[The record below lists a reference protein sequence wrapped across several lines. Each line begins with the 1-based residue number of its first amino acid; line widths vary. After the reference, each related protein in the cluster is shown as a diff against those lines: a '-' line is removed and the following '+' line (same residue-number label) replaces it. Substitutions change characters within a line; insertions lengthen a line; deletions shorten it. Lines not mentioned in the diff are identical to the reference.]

1 MAWKIIV
8 QKFFNKFGY
17 RLTKIRGG
25 EKLPYTRNHPYS
37 SYTYSPWFENW
48 FLDILKKIR
57 DHTLVSEDRC
67 YTIHMFSKHCRH
79 LEGDFA
85 ECGIYKGGTAYLI
98 SLILKDNSNHQK
110 TLHLFDTFSGMPKSA
125 NEDESHHKEGD
136 YDDTSV
142 EAVKD
147 FLSDYSFVEFHPGL
161 IPDTFEAVTNKKF
174 AFVHIDVD
182 IYQSIKD
189 CCEFFYERMTKGG
202 IMIFDDY
209 GFQGYELAAK
219 KAVDDFFIGKSEI
232 PITLRN
238 GQCLVLKT

>member
-1 MAWKIIV
+1 MNWKVLV
-8 QKFFNKFGY
+8 QKFFNKCGY

-25 EKLPYTRNHPYS
+25 EKLPYTQNHPYS

-48 FLDILKKIR
+48 FLDIMKKIQT
-57 DHTLVSEDRC
+57 HTLVTEDRC
-67 YTIHMFSKHCRH
+67 FTIHMFSQYCTH
-79 LEGDFA
+79 LDGDFA
-85 ECGIYKGGTAYLI
+85 ECGVYKGGTAFLI
-98 SLILKDNSNHQK
+98 ALNMKANSKNHK
-110 TLHLFDTFSGMPKSA
+110 ELHLFDTYSGMPEAA
-125 NEDESHHKEGD
+125 NEDQSHHKKGD
-136 YDDTSV
+136 YNDTSS
-142 EAVKD
+142 EAVKNYLKE
-147 FLSDYSFVEFHPGL
+147 FPFVILHPGL
-161 IPDTFEAVTNKKF
+161 IPKTFDSVKSKKF

-219 KAVDDFFIGKSEI
+219 KAVDDFFIEKSEI

>member
-67 YTIHMFSKHCRH
+67 FTIHMFSKHCRH

-125 NEDESHHKEGD
+125 NEDKSHHKEGD
-136 YDDTSV
+136 YQDTSV

-219 KAVDDFFIGKSEI
+219 KAVDDFFIEKSEI

>member
-48 FLDILKKIR
+48 FLDILKKIS

-67 YTIHMFSKHCRH
+67 FTIHMFSKHCRH

-125 NEDESHHKEGD
+125 NEDKSHHKEGD
-136 YDDTSV
+136 YQDISV

>member
-8 QKFFNKFGY
+8 QKFVNKFGY
-17 RLTKIRGG
+17 NLTKIRGN
-25 EKLPYTRNHPYS
+25 ENLPYTRNYPYS

-48 FLDILKKIR
+48 FLEIFEKIR
-57 DHTLVSEDRC
+57 DHTIVSEDRC
-67 YTIHMFSKHCRH
+67 FLINRFSKHCKQ

-85 ECGIYKGGTAYLI
+85 ECGVYKGGTAKLI
-98 SLILKDNSNHQK
+98 SLTLKDNSNHQK
-110 TLHLFDTFSGMPKSA
+110 TLYLFDTFLGMPKAA
-125 NEDESHHKEGD
+125 NEDKSHHKEGD
-136 YDDTSV
+136 FHDTSL
-142 EAVKD
+142 ESVKD
-147 FLSDYSFVEFHPGL
+147 FLRDYPFVEFHPGL
-161 IPDTFEAVTNKKF
+161 IPETFEVVTNKKF

-182 IYQSIKD
+182 IYQSVKD

-219 KAVDDFFIGKSEI
+219 KAVDDFFIGKPET

-238 GQCLVLKT
+238 GQCLVLKI

>member
-1 MAWKIIV
+1 VVLKIIV

-48 FLDILKKIR
+48 FLDILKKIS

-125 NEDESHHKEGD
+125 NEDKSHHKEGD

>member
-1 MAWKIIV
+1 MAWKIVV

-17 RLTKIRGG
+17 RLTKIRAG

-48 FLDILKKIR
+48 FLDILKKIQ

-67 YTIHMFSKHCRH
+67 FTIHMFSKHCRH

-125 NEDESHHKEGD
+125 NEDKSHHKEGD
-136 YDDTSV
+136 YQDTSV

-219 KAVDDFFIGKSEI
+219 KAVDDFFIEKSEI

>member
-48 FLDILKKIR
+48 FLDILKKIS

>member
-1 MAWKIIV
+1 MVLKIIV

-67 YTIHMFSKHCRH
+67 FTIHMFSKHCRH

-125 NEDESHHKEGD
+125 NEDKSHHKEGD
-136 YDDTSV
+136 YQDTSV

-209 GFQGYELAAK
+209 AFQGYELAAK

>member
-1 MAWKIIV
+1 MAWKIVV

-17 RLTKIRGG
+17 RLTKIRVG
-25 EKLPYTRNHPYS
+25 EKLPYTRNHPYN

-67 YTIHMFSKHCRH
+67 FTIHMFSKHCRH

-85 ECGIYKGGTAYLI
+85 ECGVYKGGTAYLI

>member
-125 NEDESHHKEGD
+125 NEDKSHHKEGD

>member
-48 FLDILKKIR
+48 FLDILKKIS

-85 ECGIYKGGTAYLI
+85 ECGVYKGGTAYLI

-110 TLHLFDTFSGMPKSA
+110 ILHLFDTFSGMPKSA
-125 NEDESHHKEGD
+125 NEDKSHHKEGD
-136 YDDTSV
+136 YQDTSV
-142 EAVKD
+142 EAVKE

-219 KAVDDFFIGKSEI
+219 KAVDDFFIRKSEI

>member
-1 MAWKIIV
+1 MAWKIVV

-17 RLTKIRGG
+17 RLTKIRVG
-25 EKLPYTRNHPYS
+25 EKLSYTRNHPYS

-67 YTIHMFSKHCRH
+67 FTIHMFSKHCRH

-85 ECGIYKGGTAYLI
+85 ECGVYKGGTAYLI

-125 NEDESHHKEGD
+125 NEDKSHHKEGD
-136 YDDTSV
+136 YQDTSV

-219 KAVDDFFIGKSEI
+219 KAVDDFFIEKSEI

>member
-48 FLDILKKIR
+48 FLDILKKIS

-125 NEDESHHKEGD
+125 NEDKSHHKEGD

>member
-48 FLDILKKIR
+48 FLDILKKIS

-125 NEDESHHKEGD
+125 NEDKSHHKEGD
-136 YDDTSV
+136 YQDTSV

-238 GQCLVLKT
+238 GQCLILKT

>member
-1 MAWKIIV
+1 MAWKIVV

-67 YTIHMFSKHCRH
+67 FTIHMFSKHCRH

-142 EAVKD
+142 DAVKEY
-147 FLSDYSFVEFHPGL
+147 LSDYSFVEFHPGL
-161 IPDTFEAVTNKKF
+161 IPETFEAVTNKKF

-182 IYQSIKD
+182 IYQSIQD
-189 CCEFFYERMTKGG
+189 CCKFFYERMTKGG

-209 GFQGYELAAK
+209 GFQGYELATK
-219 KAVDDFFIGKSEI
+219 KAVDDFFIAKPEI

>member
-1 MAWKIIV
+1 MNWKIFV

-17 RLTKIRGG
+17 RLTKIRTG

-37 SYTYSPWFENW
+37 SYTYSPWFEDW
-48 FLDILKKIR
+48 FLELWNKIKNR
-57 DHTLVSEDRC
+57 TLVTEDRC
-67 YTIHMFSKHCRH
+67 FTIHMFSQHCKH
-79 LEGDFA
+79 LVGDFA
-85 ECGIYKGGTAYLI
+85 ECGVYKGGTAFLI
-98 SLILKDNSNHQK
+98 GRILKDETSEGK
-110 TLHLFDTFSGMPKSA
+110 KLHLFDSFAGMPESA
-125 NEDESHHKEGD
+125 NADNSHHKKGD
-136 YDDTSV
+136 YHDTSV
-142 EAVKD
+142 EGVKD
-147 FLSDYSFVEFHPGL
+147 FLKGYQFVEYHPGL
-161 IPDTFEAVTNKKF
+161 IPRTFEPVKNKKF

>member
-1 MAWKIIV
+1 VTWKIIV
-8 QKFFNKFGY
+8 QKFSNKFGY

-48 FLDILKKIR
+48 FLDILKKIS

-125 NEDESHHKEGD
+125 NEDKSHHKEGD

>member
-1 MAWKIIV
+1 MAWKIVV

-48 FLDILKKIR
+48 FLDILKKIS

-125 NEDESHHKEGD
+125 NEDKSHHKEGD
-136 YDDTSV
+136 YQDTSV

-189 CCEFFYERMTKGG
+189 CCEFFYERMIKGG

-209 GFQGYELAAK
+209 GLQGYELAAK

>member
-1 MAWKIIV
+1 VAWKIIV

-37 SYTYSPWFENW
+37 SYTYCPWFENW
-48 FLDILKKIR
+48 FLDILKKIS

-67 YTIHMFSKHCRH
+67 FTIHMFSKHCRH

-85 ECGIYKGGTAYLI
+85 ECGVYKGGTAYLI

-125 NEDESHHKEGD
+125 NEDKSHHKEGD
-136 YDDTSV
+136 YQDTSV

-161 IPDTFEAVTNKKF
+161 IPDTFESVTNKKF

-202 IMIFDDY
+202 IMIIDDY

-219 KAVDDFFIGKSEI
+219 KAVDDFFIEKSEI

>member
-48 FLDILKKIR
+48 FLDILKKIS

-125 NEDESHHKEGD
+125 NEDKSHHKEGD
-136 YDDTSV
+136 YQDTSV

>member
-1 MAWKIIV
+1 MVLKIIV

-67 YTIHMFSKHCRH
+67 FTIHMFSKHCRH

-125 NEDESHHKEGD
+125 NEDKSHHKEGD
-136 YDDTSV
+136 YQDTSV

-238 GQCLVLKT
+238 GQCLVLKI

>member
-125 NEDESHHKEGD
+125 NEDKSHHKEGD
-136 YDDTSV
+136 YQDTSV

-189 CCEFFYERMTKGG
+189 CCEFFYERMIKGG

-209 GFQGYELAAK
+209 GLQGYELAAK